1 MSTGL
6 VLVVDDEELIL
17 NMLNMLVSF
26 FGFQVISATDGR
38 QAIELAT
45 NRQPNLILMDISMP
59 VLDGLRAIYML
70 KESPLTQ
77 HIPIIAFSGLY
88 VDSAQRAQLLD
99 DAGCTA
105 FLPKPIDTERLY
117 RVVTNACQS
126 TLGRAS
132 EAKVRERKVRSRDGR
147 TAQRSIV
154 KRLIAFLSG

>member
-6 VLVVDDEELIL
+6 VLVVDDDELIL

-26 FGFQVISATDGR
+26 FGFEVITASDGR
-38 QAIELAT
+38 QAVDLAT
-45 NRQPNLILMDISMP
+45 SRQPHLILMDISMP

-70 KESPLTQ
+70 KENPRTQ

-99 DAGCTA
+99 EAGCVA

-117 RVVTNACQS
+117 RAVTSAS
-126 TLGRAS
+126 RTTFERAGA
-132 EAKVRERKVRSRDGR
+132 AKVRDRKVQSRDD
-147 TAQRSIV
+147 RSIRRGAV
-154 KRLIAFLSG
+154 RRLIAFLSR